1 MHYPPKDIA
10 SPFGP
15 DGLHGA
21 PGGLDAPS
29 EDVPVEYA
37 RPDLNRERR
46 KGVPEVILAQ
56 GKRQEDVVAVAQE
69 FVRRTGRAIVSRV
82 DDGLSDRLRILFPDC
97 SVSSPNPSRMVLIKR
112 QDFRVVLTGG
122 RVGVLTAGTSDVPV
136 AEEARIIAAEMGCDT
151 HAVYDVGVAGIHRL
165 FGPLQRLLSDAQVD
179 VLVVAAG
186 MDGALPSVVSGLA
199 DVPVIGLPTS
209 VGYGAGGKGIAAL
222 LSMLQSCAPGLTVVN
237 IDNGVGA
244 GATAALIANRM
255 AAARRASGA

>member
-15 DGLHGA
+15 DGPHGA

-97 SVSSPNPSRMVLIKR
+97 SVSS
-112 QDFRVVLTGG
+112 
-122 RVGVLTAGTSDVPV
+122 
-136 AEEARIIAAEMGCDT
+136 
-151 HAVYDVGVAGIHRL
+151 
-165 FGPLQRLLSDAQVD
+165 
-179 VLVVAAG
+179 
-186 MDGALPSVVSGLA
+186 
-199 DVPVIGLPTS
+199 
-209 VGYGAGGKGIAAL
+209 
-222 LSMLQSCAPGLTVVN
+222 
-237 IDNGVGA
+237 
-244 GATAALIANRM
+244 
-255 AAARRASGA
+255 